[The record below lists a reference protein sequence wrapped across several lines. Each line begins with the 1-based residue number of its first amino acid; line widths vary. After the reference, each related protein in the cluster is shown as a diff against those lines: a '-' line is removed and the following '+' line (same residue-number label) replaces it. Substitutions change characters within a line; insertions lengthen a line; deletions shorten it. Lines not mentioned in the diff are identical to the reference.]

1 MLIYFFM
8 QRRRH
13 SCLSREYCCPPF
25 SSSFYFETHA
35 STKGLLVLAFV
46 SVPSEQAQKEDF
58 SRKSEEEH
66 NQSLLDCQGMRLL
79 RNIFF

>member
-46 SVPSEQAQKEDF
+46 SVPSVQAQRKI
-58 SRKSEEEH
+58 SRESEEEH